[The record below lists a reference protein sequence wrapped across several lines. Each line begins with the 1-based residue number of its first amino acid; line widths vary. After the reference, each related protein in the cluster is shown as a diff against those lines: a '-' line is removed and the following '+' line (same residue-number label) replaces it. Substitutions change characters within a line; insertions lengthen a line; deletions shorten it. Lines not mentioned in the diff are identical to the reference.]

1 MNGLFWIIVC
11 VLILDFMIR
20 SYATLLNLRSLR
32 SRVPEELDDIY
43 EAEGYRQSQEYIR
56 VQSRFGLTI
65 SAVKLIGSLVF
76 WFVGGFNYVDQA
88 VRLIGWNE
96 ITNGI
101 LFFGIFAVAT
111 ALINIPIDLYATF
124 VIEERF
130 GFNKTNYKTFFFD
143 AFKSIIL
150 SAVIGIP
157 ILSGVLFFFDY
168 TGSFSWLY
176 AWVFAAGIT
185 LVISVVGPIWIMPIF
200 NKFTPLEP
208 GELRDAIIGYTKSVD
223 FTYGNTYVIDGSKRS
238 AHSNAFFTGF
248 GKTKRIALFDTLI
261 EQLSVDEIVSVIA
274 HEVGHNK
281 KKHTIS
287 GMALGMAHVGVLLF
301 VFSLVM
307 ESHVLFDA
315 FFMDE
320 VSIYAS
326 LMFFGFM
333 LTPMEL
339 LISPAIQFIS
349 RRHEYQA
356 DQWAVATTSDAQT
369 LSSGLKKLAAK
380 NLSNLSPHPFFVLL
394 NYSHPPLLSRLNA
407 IRTMSDR

>member
-1 MNGLFWIIVC
+1 
-11 VLILDFMIR
+11 
-20 SYATLLNLRSLR
+20 LR

-407 IRTMSDR
+407 IRTVSDR

>member
-407 IRTMSDR
+407 IRTVSDR